1 DDSGC
6 AGGTVGGADTSS
18 GGIVGTGFE

>member
-18 GGIVGTGFE
+18 GGIAGSGFE